1 MASRLKGSETPELA
15 GAEHPLGISVF
26 RVGTERLVPP
36 SGGSKAVFT
45 SAVDRRFM
53 RHSSLMIET
62 Y

>member
-15 GAEHPLGISVF
+15 GAEQPLGSSGRGRNVSF
-26 RVGTERLVPP
+26 LPP
-36 SGGSKAVFT
+36 AEAKRIFT